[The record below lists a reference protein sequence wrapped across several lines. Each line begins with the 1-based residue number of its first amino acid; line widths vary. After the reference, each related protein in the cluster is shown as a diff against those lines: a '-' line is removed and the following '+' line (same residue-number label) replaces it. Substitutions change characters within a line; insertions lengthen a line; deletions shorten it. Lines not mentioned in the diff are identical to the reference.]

1 MCLAVVIEVCIL
13 APGGEMISVTEPLE
27 GTRMDGPV
35 CDTVTA
41 AARRRRRPPGAGVL
55 PSERPFPPLME
66 QRGVGAFLTV
76 NGLLLSSSCR
86 CRRLAKEKISYQT
99 EAQQQEEKV
108 KRLKEE
114 AGDPYVIKKQVSFF

>member
-1 MCLAVVIEVCIL
+1 M
-13 APGGEMISVTEPLE
+13 
-27 GTRMDGPV
+27 
-35 CDTVTA
+35 
-41 AARRRRRPPGAGVL
+41 
-55 PSERPFPPLME
+55 
-66 QRGVGAFLTV
+66 

-114 AGDPYVIKKQVSFF
+114 AGDPYVIKKQVSFFLKKPMRLVPKTHQF